1 MAKQESIQI
10 EGRVTDVLPDR
21 NYRVLLENGHTVLAY
36 ATGRMSKFKIRV
48 LVGDLVTMEMSPYD
62 LTRARITFRHK
73 PDGMPQQP
81 RRR

>member
-1 MAKQESIQI
+1 MAKQESIQV
-10 EGRVTDVLPDR
+10 EGTVTDVLPDR

-36 ATGRMSKFKIRV
+36 ATGKMSKFKIRV

-73 PDGMPQQP
+73 PDGASQQP